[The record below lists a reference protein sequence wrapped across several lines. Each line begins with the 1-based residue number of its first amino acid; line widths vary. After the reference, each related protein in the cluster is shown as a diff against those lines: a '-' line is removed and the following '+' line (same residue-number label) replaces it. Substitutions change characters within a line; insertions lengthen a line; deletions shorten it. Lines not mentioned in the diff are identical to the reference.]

1 MPSIQQNS
9 DVEMSLFVLEINVED
24 RFGGLECTRDVKT

>member
-9 DVEMSLFVLEINVED
+9 DVEMSLFILELDVKD
-24 RFGGLECTRDVKT
+24 RFGELGCTRDVKT